1 MAKTLD
7 ERLAELSPQRRANVE
22 AHRRRMLN
30 EVRAFR
36 LRELREQR
44 LLSQAEVAERIHLS
58 QRRVSGIESGDI
70 EKAQVDTLRRYVEA
84 VGGTLRVEVEIDG
97 DRYQIA

>member
-7 ERLAELSPQRRANVE
+7 ERLAELSPERRANV
-22 AHRRRMLN
+22 ARHKQRMLD
-30 EVRAFR
+30 EVRAYR
-36 LRELREQR
+36 LRELREQH
-44 LLSQAEVAERIHLS
+44 LLSQAEVADRVGVS
-58 QRRVSGIESGDI
+58 QRRVSGIEKGDV
-70 EKAQVDTLRRYVEA
+70 EKTQVDTLRKYAEA